1 MTALSAFSE
10 GKLLDMLRSAAL
22 LSPVAY
28 LGQMPSILART
39 LAQAF
44 STEVTSFY
52 HIFTSVQIL
61 ILNFVGTKLYS
72 LTISMRTS
80 CFAVSVLVRSP
91 RIHSWRVRK
100 FIYLLSNL
108 ILLKNLICYPDLFSK
123 EESNK

>member
-10 GKLLDMLRSAAL
+10 GKLLNMLRSAAL

-39 LAQAF
+39 IAQTF
-44 STEVTSFY
+44 SIEVTSFS
-52 HIFTSVQIL
+52 HIFTSVQIW

-80 CFAVSVLVRSP
+80 CFAVPVLVRSP

-100 FIYLLSNL
+100 FIYL
-108 ILLKNLICYPDLFSK
+108 
-123 EESNK
+123 